1 MKRSNPQIMG
11 NIGGREVDLLEF
23 YLRDA
28 YERLNFTLC
37 LYGSNTTQTIDW
49 EMCLNRHI
57 PSSYISRPYLLPWE
71 QQLIWILLFSAMI
84 VLAVVGNGMVIW
96 IILAHRR
103 MRTVTNYFL
112 LNLSFAD
119 FILASGNATFNFA
132 FMLEDHWP
140 FGEVFC
146 MLTNFLANLS
156 VSTSVFT
163 IFAMSVDR

>member
-1 MKRSNPQIMG
+1 MG

-28 YERLNFTLC
+28 YDRLNFSLC
-37 LYGSNTTQTIDW
+37 LNGSNDTRTIDW

-57 PSSYISRPYLLPWE
+57 PGDYLSRPYSLPWE
-71 QQLIWILLFSAMI
+71 HQIIWIFLFSIMI
-84 VLAVVGNGMVIW
+84 LIAATGNGLVIW
-96 IILAHRR
+96 IVLAHRR

-112 LNLSFAD
+112 LNLSLAD
-119 FILASGNATFNFA
+119 FILASGNAAFNFV
-132 FMLEDHWP
+132 FMLENHWP
-140 FGEVFC
+140 FGEVIC

-163 IFAMSVDR
+163 IFAMSIDR